1 MNWVS
6 LLWWQNGFKCM
17 LFFLLQKASSHLVCK
32 AVICTPP
39 LQGHLSTAWCLV
51 CCVYSLQS
59 FLSGALT
66 VLCIADSWGKSS
78 KCCLRFSN
86 DRQIAISINP
96 LSVFSKEHFDRGV
109 CGTGSTW
116 QDSAP
121 TQIPPLQMEETK
133 TLHHPAQHW
142 CRQHTPGSNL
152 STGAHGGGQC
162 PASAWRATHEL
173 SRLGER

>member
-1 MNWVS
+1 M
-6 LLWWQNGFKCM
+6 
-17 LFFLLQKASSHLVCK
+17 
-32 AVICTPP
+32 ICTHT

-66 VLCIADSWGKSS
+66 VLCIGDSWGKSS

-96 LSVFSKEHFDRGV
+96 LSVFSKELFDRGV
-109 CGTGSTW
+109 CRTGSTW

-121 TQIPPLQMEETK
+121 TQIPPLHIKETK

-142 CRQHTPGSNL
+142 CRQH
-152 STGAHGGGQC
+152 
-162 PASAWRATHEL
+162 AWEAISPLEYVVGDSLQHLPKGPPMSWVVLESGRHWKL
-173 SRLGER
+173 